1 MKRLLLLLGGL
12 ILGLWWG
19 VDRVQAQVCVN
30 TVECCLDDKCIDSV
44 PGSCTGGCNPTCFL
58 GAADQRGSCY
68 WSNEPTPTPGGG
80 GTGSMAT

>member
-19 VDRVQAQVCVN
+19 VGRVQAQVCVN
-30 TVECCLDDKCIDSV
+30 TVECCLDESCSDSV
-44 PGSCTGGCNPTCFL
+44 PGGCTGGCSETCSIEYV
-58 GAADQRGSCY
+58 RIEGSCY

-80 GTGSMAT
+80 GGFR